1 MENIK
6 ILLAESGF
14 TVILAA
20 KTFGNV
26 NFKDYRQPIQ
36 LVL

>member
-6 ILLAESGF
+6 ISLAGIGF
-14 TVILAA
+14 TFILAA

-26 NFKDYRQPIQ
+26 RFEDYRQSIQ

>member
-6 ILLAESGF
+6 ISLAGSDIIF
-14 TVILAA
+14 ILAA

-26 NFKDYRQPIQ
+26 SFKAYRKSIQ